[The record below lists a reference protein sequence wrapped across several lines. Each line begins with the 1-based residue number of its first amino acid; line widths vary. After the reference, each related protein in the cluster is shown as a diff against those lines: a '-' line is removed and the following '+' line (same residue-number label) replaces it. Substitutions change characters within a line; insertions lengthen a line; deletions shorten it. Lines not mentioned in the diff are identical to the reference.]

1 MKVQL
6 LLLLLLL
13 IICSSI
19 SCIKDEIIYENE
31 HINVVIE
38 NNDAPPYSGITSIQ
52 IEGYVNRLFIDL
64 LGREPTITERTQT
77 KDYLKS
83 NDLTEEARE
92 FVLNQLMVSNEYY
105 QRFFT
110 IHSGELLDG
119 ITDQDINNAIATF
132 NILYNNAISANE
144 PLLAQFYQNGLIKL
158 TDLKQAISD
167 YSTNLI
173 SVNDFFYRL
182 IDNPFFD
189 DINMGSENF
198 AIGCFEGLFN
208 RLPTESELDASIE
221 MIDGFSAQLLLKD
234 GNGKDDFIQ
243 IVTTVPEFYQGLTI
257 DIYNQLLARNP
268 DSQEMSN
275 GTILL
280 SSTSDYKAVQKIVLT
295 SDEYAGF

>member
-1 MKVQL
+1 MKGLQL
-6 LLLLLLL
+6 LLLL
-13 IICSSI
+13 IVCSLA
-19 SCIKDEIIYENE
+19 SCTKEEIIYENE

-38 NNDAPPYSGITSIQ
+38 DNDAPPYSGITSIQ

-64 LGREPTITERTQT
+64 LGREPSITERTQARN
-77 KDYLKS
+77 YLKS
-83 NDLTEEARE
+83 NDLTEASRE
-92 FVLNQLMVSNEYY
+92 FILNQLMSSNEYY

-119 ITDQDINNAIATF
+119 ITDQNINQSIAFF
-132 NILYNNAISANE
+132 NVLYNNAVTAGDAQ
-144 PLLAQFYQNGLIKL
+144 LAQFYQNGLTKL
-158 TDLKQAISD
+158 TALQQAISD
-167 YSTNLI
+167 YATGLI
-173 SVNDFFYRL
+173 SINDFFYRL

-208 RLPTESELDASIE
+208 RLPTESELESSIN

-234 GNGKDDFIQ
+234 GNGKEDFMQ

-280 SSTSDYKAVQKIVLT
+280 STNGNYQAAQKVILV